1 MVAVLSYLAVCLL
14 VASPFG
20 VALWRHLSGRMPAPP
35 VPYVRCRPERD
46 EHVAVAESA
55 VYAAYRDLAPLYDTP
70 TVTGP
75 PAR

>member
-1 MVAVLSYLAVCLL
+1 MGVVL
-14 VASPFG
+14 
-20 VALWRHLSGRMPAPP
+20 LSFVSLSLFVSIAYGGLIVFRWLRPVPLP
-35 VPYVRCRPERD
+35 VPYVRYRPERD

-55 VYAAYRDLAPLYDTP
+55 VRAAYRDLADLYDTP